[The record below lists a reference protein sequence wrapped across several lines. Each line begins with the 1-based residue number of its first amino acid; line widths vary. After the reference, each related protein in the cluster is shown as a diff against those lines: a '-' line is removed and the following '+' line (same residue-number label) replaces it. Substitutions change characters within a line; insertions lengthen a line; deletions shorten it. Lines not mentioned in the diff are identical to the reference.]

1 MPTISSDT
9 MNTETA
15 APPQDHRTRVAAER
29 RERMRAR
36 LCDSAL
42 ELVARGGP
50 AALTIDEVIAQAE
63 VSRGTFYKYFDRP
76 ESLLRDLAIELTEE
90 LVRTAEPLVLAHS
103 DPAQRLATGIRTVI
117 GLGVA
122 QPSIGAFI
130 VRIGWPAVGRQH
142 AMFDFALRDLEA
154 GLAIGRFL
162 PMPPALGLNIVS
174 GTVIGA
180 MHAMLFDAA
189 GPAFPAQATAAA
201 LRALG
206 VESAQAERIANEPLT
221 SPAHIAGGLMG
232 RCAAL
237 ALSAAPAPPS

>member
-1 MPTISSDT
+1 MPQTSSNT
-9 MNTETA
+9 MNAETV

-50 AALTIDEVIAQAE
+50 AALTIDEVIVQAE

-76 ESLLRDLAIELTEE
+76 ESLLRDLAIELAEE

-103 DPAQRLATGIRTVI
+103 DPAERLSTGMRTVI

-122 QPSIGAFI
+122 QPSIGAFL
-130 VRIGWPAVGRQH
+130 VRMGWPAVGRQH

-162 PMPPALGLNIVS
+162 PLPPALGLNIVS
-174 GTVIGA
+174 STVIGA
-180 MHAMLFDAA
+180 MHALLFDAA

-201 LRALG
+201 MRALG
-206 VESAQAERIANEPLT
+206 VEPAQAERLAAVPLAT
-221 SPAHIAGGLMG
+221 PAPIAGGLMA

-237 ALSAAPAPPS
+237 ALSVAPAPPS